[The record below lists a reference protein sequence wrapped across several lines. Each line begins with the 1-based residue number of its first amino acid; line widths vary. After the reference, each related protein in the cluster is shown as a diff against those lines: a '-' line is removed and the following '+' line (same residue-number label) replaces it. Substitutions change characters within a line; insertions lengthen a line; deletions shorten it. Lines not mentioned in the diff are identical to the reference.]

1 MPSKKIEG
9 KEVGLRLDEALF
21 SWGAASSRSKVQSII
36 KDGGA
41 TVSGKVEKSHYWLKD
56 GDIVNYQI
64 YTDKPLTLDKENIP
78 LDIIYEDNDLLVINK
93 PAGLV
98 VHPGNGHSSGTL
110 VNALLFHED
119 QLAHEGEEGNMRPGI
134 VHRIDKDTSG
144 LLAIAKTDEAFAGL
158 QAQLSDHS
166 MHREYYALV
175 KGIIDEEDAKI
186 DAPIG
191 RDPSHP
197 TKFCVNGIDTREA
210 ITYFHVEKRFPV
222 SDTTLISCR
231 LLTGRTHQIRVHL
244 DYIGHPV
251 IGDPL
256 YGEAN
261 KKLYDKGQLLHAY
274 RLSFVHPIT
283 KKEMTFT
290 APLPSYFSDILA
302 KLK

>member
-1 MPSKKIEG
+1 MPSKKVGVEEG
-9 KEVGLRLDEALF
+9 MRLDEALV
-21 SWGAASSRSKVQSII
+21 SWGAAPTRSKVQSLI
-36 KDGGA
+36 KDGA
-41 TVSGKVEKSHYWLKD
+41 VTINGKVEKAHCWLKN

-64 YTDKPLTLDKENIP
+64 YTEKPLTLDKEDIP
-78 LDIIYEDNDLLVINK
+78 LNIVYEDPYLLVINK

-110 VNALLFHED
+110 VNALLYHED
-119 QLAHEGEEGNMRPGI
+119 ELAHEGEEGNVRPGI

-144 LLAIAKTDEAFAGL
+144 LLAVAKTDEAFAGL
-158 QAQLSDHS
+158 AAQLADHS

-191 RDPSHP
+191 RDPTHP
-197 TKFCVNGIDTREA
+197 TKFCVNGLDSREA
-210 ITYFHVEKRFPV
+210 ITYFHVEKRFPI
-222 SDTTLISCR
+222 SDVTFISCR

-244 DYIGHPV
+244 DYISHPV

-256 YGEAN
+256 YGEGN
-261 KKLYDKGQLLHAY
+261 RKIYDKGQLLHAY
-274 RLSFVHPIT
+274 RLTFVHPIT
-283 KKEMTFT
+283 KKEMTFE
-290 APLPSYFSDILA
+290 APLPDYFTDILN